1 MRDQLIP
8 RLQQTYDDLHSNS
21 VAAVEIEA
29 IVSAL
34 IEELEDI
41 NDAVENAKSS
51 GFLDALE
58 DPEKTLEAE
67 MMELL
72 KGLSSL
78 FFLLRSY
85 QSSGV
90 LTILNARG

>member
-21 VAAVEIEA
+21 VTAVEIEA

-41 NDAVENAKSS
+41 NDAVEAAKSS
-51 GFLDALE
+51 TLPDARE
-58 DPEKTLEAE
+58 DPENILEAE

-78 FFLLRSY
+78 FSCLGHISLVGY
-85 QSSGV
+85 
-90 LTILNARG
+90 